1 MSILVIHRIKYY
13 KNNKIL
19 QSWDK
24 SPISIVRIQL
34 DSNFSTSDRKMN
46 VKTII
51 ESVFVFI
58 THFFIIITNT
68 ILRVYSIILFLS
80 YKRTSDGMDRD
91 EKIDFFY
98 ITYIRHSFLLL
109 LHYLRSM
116 CCYYV
121 MQNDDD
127 MNIIGLGWSN
137 AYVTRTSTTRCTF
150 WLF

>member
-1 MSILVIHRIKYY
+1 MDILKTLSIRMIGIPILTKPIHPLRAIK
-13 KNNKIL
+13 
-19 QSWDK
+19 
-24 SPISIVRIQL
+24 
-34 DSNFSTSDRKMN
+34 T
-46 VKTII
+46 TIY
-51 ESVFVFI
+51 SVFVFI
-58 THFFIIITNT
+58 THFFIIITDT
-68 ILRVYSIILFLS
+68 ILRVYNIILFLS
-80 YKRTSDGMDRD
+80 YKHTSDGMDRD

-121 MQNDDD
+121 MQNDED